1 MIARRDIAYLLAT
14 ARIAMLQHLN
24 PSAFKQ
30 SKSKA
35 ATAVGIA
42 AKAAAAARPSDVPLT
57 SLPAPAAAGIVAAP
71 DSLWCSSIPPEGPGP
86 TAAAT
91 AGFGDAALA
100 ALPGLLDDP
109 VLLEELTAKWWGRCR
124 ALSTELCVDQVS
136 GRATSTSR
144 RRTSEHQQT

>member
-1 MIARRDIAYLLAT
+1 MPTTMVARRDIAYLLAT
-14 ARIAMLQHLN
+14 ARIAMLQHLD

-42 AKAAAAARPSDVPLT
+42 AKAAAAARPSDVPLI
-57 SLPAPAAAGIVAAP
+57 SLPVPAAAGIVAAP
-71 DSLWCSSIPPEGPGP
+71 DSLWCSSIPPEGP

-124 ALSTELCVDQVS
+124 ALSTQLCVDQVS
-136 GRATSTSR
+136 GRAISTSR
-144 RRTSEHQQT
+144 R